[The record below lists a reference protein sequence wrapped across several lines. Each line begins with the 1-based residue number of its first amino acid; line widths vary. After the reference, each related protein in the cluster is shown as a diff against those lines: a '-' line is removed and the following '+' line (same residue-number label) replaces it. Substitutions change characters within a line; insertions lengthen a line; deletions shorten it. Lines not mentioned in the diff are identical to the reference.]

1 MRAVGAQAQAKQL
14 VRGVE
19 ALHEALELLRDGA
32 EGFERVRGDYYI
44 EIPLVSLRKFV
55 REHPEYKS
63 ELQGV
68 IERLVNVNRLFN
80 GIPED
85 ALDKIGDIYEEL
97 ERAVSELRRAIAEI
111 EGAGE

>member
-1 MRAVGAQAQAKQL
+1 MGAQAQTKHL

-19 ALHEALELLRDGA
+19 ALYEALELLREGA
-32 EGFERVRGDYYI
+32 EGFERARGDYYI
-44 EIPLVSLRKFV
+44 EVPVVILRKFV

-63 ELQGV
+63 VQSV
-68 IERLVNVNRLFN
+68 IERLVNVNKLFN
-80 GIPED
+80 DIPED
-85 ALDKIGDIYEEL
+85 ALNKIDAIHEEL

>member
-1 MRAVGAQAQAKQL
+1 MAVGAQAQTKHL

-32 EGFERVRGDYYI
+32 EGFERARGDYYI
-44 EIPLVSLRKFV
+44 EVPVVILRKFV
-55 REHPEYKS
+55 REHPEYKN

-80 GIPED
+80 DIPED
-85 ALDKIGDIYEEL
+85 ALNKIGAIYEEL

-111 EGAGE
+111 EDAGD